1 MMNVVDPLTLKVEEA
16 LMNDDR
22 TSDAVIDVG
31 SYQGIVTLTGWVES
45 LEVAQAAEEV
55 ANRQEG
61 VVKVINSLVI
71 ESDVSEMD
79 FQEQDINL

>member
-55 ANRQEG
+55 TNRQEG

>member
-1 MMNVVDPLTLKVEEA
+1 MNVVDALTLKVEEA
-16 LMNDDR
+16 LMNDNR
-22 TSDAVIDVG
+22 TSDAAIEVG

-45 LEVAQAAEEV
+45 LEAAQAAEEI
-55 ANRQEG
+55 ANRQDG

-71 ESDVSEMD
+71 ESDDIEMD